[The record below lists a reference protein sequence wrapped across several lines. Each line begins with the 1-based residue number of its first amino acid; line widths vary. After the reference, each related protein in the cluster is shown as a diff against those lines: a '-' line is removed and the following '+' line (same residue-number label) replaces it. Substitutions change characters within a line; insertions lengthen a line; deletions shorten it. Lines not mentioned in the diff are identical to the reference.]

1 MLNGLAIAY
10 QDIETLGLKPG
21 VFDGE
26 DKQG

>member
-10 QDIETLGLKPG
+10 QNIDALGLKPG

-26 DKQG
+26 DKQS